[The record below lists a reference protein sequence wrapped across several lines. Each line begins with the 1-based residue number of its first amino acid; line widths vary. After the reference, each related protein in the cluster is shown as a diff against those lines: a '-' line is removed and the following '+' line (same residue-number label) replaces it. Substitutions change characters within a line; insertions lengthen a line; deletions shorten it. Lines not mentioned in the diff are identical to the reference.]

1 MILLDTHVVL
11 WHASSPAKLS
21 AAARRLVERER
32 AAGGLALA
40 SATLMEL
47 AMLLARGRVR
57 VTGTPESWLRDLV
70 AGGGLHVRE
79 ITVEI
84 ATMAAHLGSHFPS
97 DPFDRLIAATAAV
110 EGLTLVTADERIRSS
125 GVVPTVW

>member
-1 MILLDTHVVL
+1 MILLDTHVAL
-11 WHASSPAKLS
+11 WQAASPARLS
-21 AAARRLVERER
+21 AAALRLVEKER
-32 AAGGLALA
+32 AAGGLAIA

-84 ATMAAHLGSHFPS
+84 ATVAAHFGGHFPA

-110 EGLTLVTADERIRSS
+110 EGLSLLTADERIRSS
-125 GVVPTVW
+125 GVVPTPW